1 MPWKVAVLR
10 QRRAARYH
18 KRKALY
24 GALPYNSV
32 VWCCAVNKDFLV
44 VVVND
49 AAHVRRATV
58 TYFQVILVK
67 DGVVIVVWWEVF
79 LDRVEEGFG
88 DVGLNLFA
96 VWGWGVKPPV
106 VSISISISTLLKPSK
121 QVTSNKE
128 LN

>member
-1 MPWKVAVLR
+1 M
-10 QRRAARYH
+10 
-18 KRKALY
+18 
-24 GALPYNSV
+24 
-32 VWCCAVNKDFLV
+32 
-44 VVVND
+44 
-49 AAHVRRATV
+49 
-58 TYFQVILVK
+58 
-67 DGVVIVVWWEVF
+67 VWWEVF

-106 VSISISISTLLKPSK
+106 VSIYISISTLLKPSK